1 MLVSYP
7 PPRKRPVHAI
17 LRPLTVILRP
27 FGRAQDIPFDYAQD
41 RVWMPDP
48 VAAERPELGST
59 I

>member
-7 PPRKRPVHAI
+7 PPQTPCTRHSAASHRPPSTI
-17 LRPLTVILRP
+17 RQ
-27 FGRAQDIPFDYAQD
+27 GSDIPFDYAQN

>member
-1 MLVSYP
+1 MLASY
-7 PPRKRPVHAI
+7 PRKRPVYAI

-27 FGRAQDIPFDYAQD
+27 FDRAQGMPFDYAQD

-48 VAAERPELGST
+48 VAAERPELGSA

>member
-27 FGRAQDIPFDYAQD
+27 FGRAQD